1 MAIHVTPQKLPPN
14 PGRRDSSIKNQV
26 MRGDGEEFADED
38 DDDCT
43 YCSNNT
49 LYINQNFHD
58 DQNNNNTAV
67 LPGSST
73 GGNVDGSNTDSYYG
87 GWPKTN
93 QDVSDE
99 CCSHTTT
106 STLPPSHHHYPTG
119 TAMHGHTEPSF
130 QPVDLIHAC
139 LVIAFILLNVLLIYC
154 FMSSYHSHR
163 YPCKCF

>member
-1 MAIHVTPQKLPPN
+1 MAIYVPPQKLPPN

-58 DQNNNNTAV
+58 DQNDNNNTAV

-99 CCSHTTT
+99 CCSHTT